1 MFKNYNKDINKDIN
15 KDNKNRNV
23 FKSWDSIKSNNSE
36 CFFLNKYCLQ
46 QCYCEKDINNNIT
59 KYFIDKDIYE
69 WEVQVYSKLLNKKIT
84 PEIKNQRDKY
94 ITYVISDK
102 ISIYNFLL
110 KNKQYTKFVLNELYS
125 FVKKFNK
132 YNFLHGN
139 LHLHNIF
146 IDPNNFLSK
155 GRFYIIDFSN
165 SYIFKTN
172 RRGVTSCPKYNRTS
186 FIGEYDKKA
195 SDEFFIYWDFFT
207 LYVSLKMFLKNDF
220 ENLVYLERLIQNYM
234 SEEIVKRFISLIVT
248 F

>member
-1 MFKNYNKDINKDIN
+1 MFKNYKDKQSE
-15 KDNKNRNV
+15 NRNV
-23 FKSWDSIKSNNSE
+23 FRSWDSIKSNNSE

-234 SEEIVKRFISLIVT
+234 SEEIIKRFISLIVT